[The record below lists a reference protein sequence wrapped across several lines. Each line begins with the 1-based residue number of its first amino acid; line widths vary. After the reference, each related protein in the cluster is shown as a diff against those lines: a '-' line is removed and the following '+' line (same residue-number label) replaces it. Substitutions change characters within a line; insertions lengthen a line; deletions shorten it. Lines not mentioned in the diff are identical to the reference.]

1 MARAA
6 SATTGSRP
14 TLTTAC
20 RSTPTTKESKGAAT
34 APFRSPHWGGARAKP
49 ALEPAAPAL
58 ERRSLRRA
66 SRLRHVGVPG
76 DPEPQAKL
84 DRARDPH
91 ARARGDP
98 EVARAVGRLDRESPR
113 GKVGA
118 VVGECH
124 AEGAREVAGPARRA
138 RPDRKS
144 V

>member
-1 MARAA
+1 MGGPDMAPQ
-6 SATTGSRP
+6 SP
-14 TLTTAC
+14 Q
-20 RSTPTTKESKGAAT
+20 RSEHPGEAVALLDTPT
-34 APFRSPHWGGARAKP
+34 
-49 ALEPAAPAL
+49 

-91 ARARGDP
+91 ARARGDL

-113 GKVGA
+113 GKVDA
-118 VVGECH
+118 VVGERD
-124 AEGAREVAGPARRA
+124 AEGAGEVAGPARRA